1 MKRKFLVNLILLLVL
16 NLLVKPFWVLGIDR
30 KVNVL
35 AGPEDYGEYFALFN
49 FSLLFNILL
58 DIGIT
63 NYNNRNIAQHR
74 HLLSKYFEGILSLK
88 ILLAFGYTVFTIAV
102 AYWMGYTEFRMKM
115 LGFLVLNQILV
126 SMNLYLRSN
135 ISGLHLFRTDAIISV
150 LDRILMIGLA
160 SAVIWGGLMPD
171 GAFNM
176 MWFVYI
182 QTLGYGVTT
191 LISFIIV
198 MYKAGGLRLKLK
210 KPFSLMIL
218 KQTLPY
224 ALLVLTMTFY
234 YRVDAVMLDLMR
246 TDGEQQAGIYAQ
258 AYRLLDAANMYGV
271 LFAQLLLPMFAYMI
285 RKKEAINDLLKISFN
300 LLFIPSFVLAFICI
314 MHSGSLMELMYG
326 GYADESAPVLNVLM
340 GCFVAIASTYIFGT
354 LLTANGSLKQLNML
368 AITGLVVNIILNAIM
383 IPRSGAVGS
392 AYASLITQLLV
403 IAGQLLMV
411 WKIFKLNLQWSY
423 MGKLLVFMTVTVV
436 AGYLGEKLSWS
447 WWWIGLLTGGIG
459 VLSSMILGLIQPR
472 EIKRIISAPN
482 NRS

>member
-88 ILLAFGYTVFTIAV
+88 FLLAFGYTMFTLGV
-102 AYWMGYTEFRMKM
+102 AYWMGYTEFRIKM
-115 LGFLVLNQILV
+115 LSFLVLNQILV

-135 ISGLHLFRTDAIISV
+135 ISGLHMFGTDAIISV
-150 LDRILMIGLA
+150 LDRVLMIA
-160 SAVIWGGLMPD
+160 VAATVIWGSVLPAGS
-171 GAFNM
+171 FNM

-191 LISFIIV
+191 LVSFIIV
-198 MYKAGGLRLKLK
+198 IYKAGGLRLRLK
-210 KPFSLMIL
+210 RPFSLMIL
-218 KQTLPY
+218 KQTMPY

-285 RKKEAINDLLKISFN
+285 RKKEDISDLLKISFN
-300 LLFIPSFVLAFICI
+300 LLFVPSFILAFVCI
-314 MHSGSLMELMYG
+314 MHSGNLMELMYG

-340 GCFVAIASTYIFGT
+340 GCFVTIASTYIFGT
-354 LLTANGSLKQLNML
+354 LLTANGSLKQLNIL
-368 AITGLVVNIILNAIM
+368 AISGLIINIVLNAIM
-383 IPRSGAVGS
+383 IPQQGAVGS
-392 AYASLITQLLV
+392 AYASLITQLFV
-403 IAGQLLMV
+403 IAGQLWMV
-411 WKIFKLNLQWSY
+411 RNIFGLHVQWSY
-423 MGKLLVFMTVTVV
+423 MVKLFTFMGVTLIT
-436 AGYLGEKLSWS
+436 GYLGAGLSWP
-447 WWWIGLLTGGIG
+447 WWWIGALTAAVG
-459 VLSSMILGLIQPR
+459 VLFSMVTGLIQPG